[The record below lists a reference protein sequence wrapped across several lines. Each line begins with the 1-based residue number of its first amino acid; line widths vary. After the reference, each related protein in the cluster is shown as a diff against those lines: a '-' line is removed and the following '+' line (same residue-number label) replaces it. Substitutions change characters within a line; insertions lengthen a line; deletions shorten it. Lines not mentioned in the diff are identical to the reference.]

1 MRFLLSLFLALSF
14 SVAAQEWPSKPVRVI
29 VGYPPGGGH
38 DFTARVIAQRLNE
51 VLKQP
56 FVVENRAGASGTIAT
71 EGIARGPADGY
82 SFIVA
87 SPAETV
93 VGAVAGLKM
102 NYDWEKDLAPVTII
116 GDTPLAI
123 VVHPSVPAKNIQ
135 ELLAYAKKNPGK
147 LSYGT
152 PGSGSSMHFAGESLK
167 QIGGLF
173 IVHIPYRGAA
183 PAVSDLLGG
192 QVPMGIVGMPPV
204 VNPHKAG
211 KLRIV
216 AVSEAV
222 LNALLQE
229 PADLPHRFQS
239 QVSAD
244 NIATQWQR
252 QPGTVLPPHTQV
264 DDEMQAL
271 ILECE
276 LPLVNDQ
283 PAIVLARR
291 HGTENLVKR
300 KDFVLKTSRQQ
311 QPQRQV
317 GGSQRPGHRDPRR
330 L

>member
-1 MRFLLSLFLALSF
+1 MRLLLSLAFFLSF
-14 SVAAQEWPSKPVRVI
+14 SAFAQDWPGKPVRVI
-29 VGYPPGGGH
+29 VGYPAGGGH
-38 DFTARVIAQRLNE
+38 DFTARVVAQRLAE
-51 VLKQP
+51 ILKQP

-71 EGIARGPADGY
+71 DGIAKGPADGY

-102 NYDWEKDLAPVTII
+102 NYDWERDLAPVTII

-123 VVHPSVPAKNIQ
+123 VVHPSVPAKSIQ

-167 QIGGLF
+167 QLGGLF

-216 AVSEAV
+216 AVTSEKRSAATPDIPAMAELPGYAGYSFTNWTGVFMAARTPPAV
-222 LNALLQE
+222 IERLSAEIGRIVKE
-229 PADLPHRFQS
+229 PAVREKLLAAGVDPLGLSTADAVRFFAKEKATYVKIAKARS
-239 QVSAD
+239 IKAD
-244 NIATQWQR
+244 
-252 QPGTVLPPHTQV
+252 
-264 DDEMQAL
+264 D
-271 ILECE
+271 
-276 LPLVNDQ
+276 
-283 PAIVLARR
+283 
-291 HGTENLVKR
+291 
-300 KDFVLKTSRQQ
+300 
-311 QPQRQV
+311 
-317 GGSQRPGHRDPRR
+317 
-330 L
+330 

>member
-1 MRFLLSLFLALSF
+1 MKWLVLFLTLVSNAVL
-14 SVAAQEWPSKPVRVI
+14 AQDWPAKPVRVI
-29 VGYPPGGGH
+29 VGYPAGGGH
-38 DFTARVIAQRLNE
+38 DFTARVVAQRLSDI
-51 VLKQP
+51 LKQP

-71 EGIARGPADGY
+71 DGIAKGPADGY

-123 VVHPSVPAKNIQ
+123 VVHPSVPAKSIR
-135 ELLAYAKKNPGK
+135 ELLDYAKKNPGK
-147 LSYGT
+147 LSYAT

-167 QIGGLF
+167 QLGGLF

-216 AVSEAV
+216 AVTSEKRSAATPDIPALAELPGYAGYGFTNWTGVFMAAKTPPAV
-222 LNALLQE
+222 IERLSAEIGRIVKE
-229 PADLPHRFQS
+229 PAVREKLLGAGVDPLGLSTADAVRFFAREKATYS
-239 QVSAD
+239 KIAKARNIKAD
-244 NIATQWQR
+244 
-252 QPGTVLPPHTQV
+252 
-264 DDEMQAL
+264 D
-271 ILECE
+271 
-276 LPLVNDQ
+276 
-283 PAIVLARR
+283 
-291 HGTENLVKR
+291 
-300 KDFVLKTSRQQ
+300 
-311 QPQRQV
+311 
-317 GGSQRPGHRDPRR
+317 
-330 L
+330 